1 MADTV
6 SRKVRSRIMA
16 SIGSENTGPELLLRK
31 ALRANG
37 LIGWK
42 FQGYGITGRP
52 DFVFEAQKVAV
63 FVDGCFWHGCIT
75 CCRPPKSNRIYW
87 SKKFKTNILRDRN
100 TNQELIASGWK
111 IVRFWE
117 HEVLGAA
124 DKCAKRVAAVIKRQR
139 GSQKVLGLSPSLG
152 KKLYARRG

>member
-6 SRKVRSRIMA
+6 SKKVRSRIMGA
-16 SIGSENTGPELLLRK
+16 IGSEKTGPELVLRK
-31 ALRANG
+31 ALLSNH
-37 LIGWK
+37 IKGWK

-52 DFVFEAQKVAV
+52 DFVFLKEKIAI

-87 SKKFKTNILRDRN
+87 SKKFKTNIARDRR
-100 TNQELIASGWK
+100 TNIELIAAGWK

-124 DKCAKRVAAVIKRQR
+124 DRCAKRVLSVIARKRA
-139 GSQKVLGLSPSLG
+139 STKVLGLSPSVG
-152 KKLYARRG
+152 RKLYARR

>member
-6 SRKVRSRIMA
+6 SKKVRSRIMA
-16 SIGSENTGPELLLRK
+16 SIGSEKTGPELLLRR

-37 LIGWK
+37 VTGWK
-42 FQGYGITGRP
+42 FQGYGIPGRP
-52 DFVFEAQKVAV
+52 DFIFEAQKVAV

-87 SKKFKTNILRDRN
+87 SKKLRNNILRDRRAN
-100 TNQELIASGWK
+100 KELIADGWK

-124 DKCAKRVAAVIKRQR
+124 DKCAERVRMVIARKRA
-139 GSQKVLGLSPSLG
+139 SSKVLGLSPSLG
-152 KKLYARRG
+152 RKLYARR